1 MRGHP
6 ERTELGLGADD
17 TWAESCCERVEG
29 QTKEGGAGLG
39 VCYGLPDREVDKVFY
54 GQWSRGDCN
63 HPDICWRNGTARH
76 KQSRRLL
83 ASTDGNLLTRVV
95 QEPEGRGV
103 QLNLVPTNKEGLLGE
118 VEAGSSPGG
127 RYHGAVELCIL
138 PGESRAVRSQ
148 PWTPGVLNW
157 ASSRTFLEE
166 SNGNR
171 SWKGAVSQESWLII
185 QRWLP
190 AASRLTTRCATTA
203 PSAAAAPQHS
213 APPTQRCTP
222 NTAAWRW
229 EGQRSLSGLT
239 ELSAPTSCVGKQARA
254 KRTSPPPQQT

>member
-29 QTKEGGAGLG
+29 QTKEGGAGVG

-76 KQSRRLL
+76 KQGRRLL

-138 PGESRAVRSQ
+138 QGSEVATLHSRSVKLGLFQDLLGRIEWEWVLEGGSEPGELV
-148 PWTPGVLNW
+148 N
-157 ASSRTFLEE
+157 
-166 SNGNR
+166 
-171 SWKGAVSQESWLII
+171 I

-190 AASRLTTRCATTA
+190 AASRPTTRCATTA

-229 EGQRSLSGLT
+229 EGQRSLSGLA

-254 KRTSPPPQQT
+254 KRTSPPPQQA

>member
-76 KQSRRLL
+76 KQRQEAPGKHRWKPPDSGGAGARGERCAAEPCTDKQGGTAWRGGGWEQPWGQIPRGCGALYPARGKQGSEVATLHSRSVKLGL
-83 ASTDGNLLTRVV
+83 FQD
-95 QEPEGRGV
+95 
-103 QLNLVPTNKEGLLGE
+103 LLGRIE
-118 VEAGSSPGG
+118 WERVLEGGS
-127 RYHGAVELCIL
+127 E
-138 PGESRAVRSQ
+138 PGELV
-148 PWTPGVLNW
+148 N
-157 ASSRTFLEE
+157 
-166 SNGNR
+166 
-171 SWKGAVSQESWLII
+171 I

-190 AASRLTTRCATTA
+190 AASRPTTRCATTA

-229 EGQRSLSGLT
+229 EGQRSLSGLA

-254 KRTSPPPQQT
+254 KRTSPPPQQA